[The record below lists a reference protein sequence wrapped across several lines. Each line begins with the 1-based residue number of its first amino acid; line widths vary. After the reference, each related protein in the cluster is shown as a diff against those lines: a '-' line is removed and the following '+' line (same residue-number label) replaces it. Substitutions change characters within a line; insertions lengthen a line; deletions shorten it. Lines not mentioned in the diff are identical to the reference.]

1 MKYYSFPKQIEKG
14 CRLMSSTVM
23 IKGNKSGIVLV
34 LDKEVSFSDL
44 KKEIAAKFQESTKF
58 LGNTTMAISFD
69 GRVLTT
75 EEQKTVIQIIE
86 ENSDLKIACVVD
98 HNKKQEEMFQK
109 SLEEKLSELNTN
121 SGQFYKGNLRS
132 GQVLEMETSVVVIG
146 DVNVGAKVISKG
158 NIIIIG
164 NLRGNAFAGAGGNK
178 NAFILALGMEPIQ
191 IRIADFIA
199 RAPDKVGKGL
209 FHEKSGF
216 FGRKKDK
223 KKLET
228 SQPQEIK
235 IAFVEGENIFI
246 EPLSKDV
253 LNELNI

>member
-1 MKYYSFPKQIEKG
+1 
-14 CRLMSSTVM
+14 MSSTVM

-34 LDKEVSFSDL
+34 LDEEVDFSVLKED
-44 KKEIAAKFQESTKF
+44 IAKKFQESTKF
-58 LGNTTMAISFD
+58 LGDTTMAIRFD
-69 GRVLTT
+69 GRILTND
-75 EEQKTVIQIIE
+75 EQKTVIEIIE
-86 ENSDLKIACVVD
+86 KNSDLKIACVID
-98 HNKKQEEMFQK
+98 QNKEEEEEFKK
-109 SLEEKLSELNTN
+109 SLEEKLTSIRTN

-146 DVNVGAKVISKG
+146 DVNVGAKVVSKG

-164 NLRGNAFAGAGGNK
+164 NLRGNAFAGAGGDK
-178 NAFILALGMEPIQ
+178 SAFVLALGMEPIQ

-209 FHEKSGF
+209 FHEKGGI
-216 FGRKKDK
+216 FGRKKEKKEK
-223 KKLET
+223 KKPEAAE
-228 SQPQEIK
+228 PQEIK
-235 IAFVEGENIFI
+235 IAFVDGENIFI

>member
-1 MKYYSFPKQIEKG
+1 M
-14 CRLMSSTVM
+14 
-23 IKGNKSGIVLV
+23 
-34 LDKEVSFSDL
+34 
-44 KKEIAAKFQESTKF
+44 
-58 LGNTTMAISFD
+58 
-69 GRVLTT
+69 
-75 EEQKTVIQIIE
+75 
-86 ENSDLKIACVVD
+86 
-98 HNKKQEEMFQK
+98 
-109 SLEEKLSELNTN
+109 EEKLSELNTN

-223 KKLET
+223 KKLEI